1 MSLSVLAASGCAA
14 ELAAD
19 AAVSACVAPAGDVLT
34 SSCAVADSG
43 RKPAPVAAIPVV
55 SSAAIRFNFM
65 TSSQMF
71 WLRHGICAARRH
83 ALASI
88 VGCELHATAALRGE
102 DRKSTRLNSSH

>member
-65 TSSQMF
+65 TSRSEE
-71 WLRHGICAARRH
+71 HT
-83 ALASI
+83 S
-88 VGCELHATAALRGE
+88 ELQSLMRISYDVFCWKKKKKQKKNKTL
-102 DRKSTRLNSSH
+102 DKQQRKNDS